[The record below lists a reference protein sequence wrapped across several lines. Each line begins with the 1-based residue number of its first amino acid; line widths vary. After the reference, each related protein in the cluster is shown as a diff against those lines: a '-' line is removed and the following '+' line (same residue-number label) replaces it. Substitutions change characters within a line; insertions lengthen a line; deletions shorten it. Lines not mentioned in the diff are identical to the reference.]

1 MIEISQDSKAP
12 KYFTI
17 TRTYRKGFHH
27 QLTLTGE
34 ELQELIREAKANKEK
49 P

>member
-1 MIEISQDSKAP
+1 MIEITQDKKAP

-17 TRTYRKGFHH
+17 TRTDREGFHH

-34 ELQELIREAKANKEK
+34 ELQELLRKIKVYE
-49 P
+49 

>member
-17 TRTYRKGFHH
+17 TRTDRKGFHH

-34 ELQELIREAKANKEK
+34 ELQELIREAKAKMK
-49 P
+49 Q

>member
-17 TRTYRKGFHH
+17 TRTDREGFHH
-27 QLTLTGE
+27 QLTMTGE
-34 ELQELIREAKANKEK
+34 ELQELLREAKAKMK
-49 P
+49 Q

>member
-1 MIEISQDSKAP
+1 MIEITQDKEAP

-17 TRTYRKGFHH
+17 TRTDREGFHH

-34 ELQELIREAKANKEK
+34 ELQELLRKIKVYE
-49 P
+49 

>member
-1 MIEISQDSKAP
+1 MIEITQDRKAP

-17 TRTYRKGFHH
+17 THTDREGFHH

-34 ELQELIREAKANKEK
+34 ELQELLRKIKGI
-49 P
+49 